1 MWQDS
6 CQKLQAMKA
15 LASPAGAIEVMRTIA
30 ERAIIHRMERAVTR
44 ERAIAELSDELGLG
58 SWLRRLVYGK
68 PVADSASN
76 LFKLAGALER
86 EIEAKQ
92 RRLEHDRAIVDAIH
106 QSAPF
111 RVVG

>member
-6 CQKLQAMKA
+6 CQKLRAMQDM
-15 LASPAGAIEVMRTIA
+15 ASPAGAIEVMKTIA

-44 ERAIAELSDELGLG
+44 EKAIAELSDELGLG

-76 LFKLAGALER
+76 LFKLSEALEK

-92 RRLEHDRAIVDAIH
+92 RRLEHDRALVEAINH
-106 QSAPF
+106 SAPMRMF
-111 RVVG
+111 G